1 LSSEVLFDFIFLDG
15 LHTFS
20 QTYRDFRNA
29 LKHLHPDGYILI
41 DDVIPW
47 DIQSANPNYLEAMQE
62 RSNLGVK
69 SGIWHGDV
77 FKLAFLIAKELPFCS
92 IKTYV
97 YPGNAQSL
105 IKLSRTVPANEIM
118 DAFNSDMFNRYKD
131 LSFLEA
137 FNNFGEVTTLLNFEF
152 RFSIH

>member
-1 LSSEVLFDFIFLDG
+1 LSSEAVFDFIFLDG

-20 QTYRDFRNA
+20 QTYCDFRNA
-29 LKHLHPDGYILI
+29 LKHLDPDGCILI

-69 SGIWHGDV
+69 SV
-77 FKLAFLIAKELPFCS
+77 LIAKELPFCA

-105 IKLSRTVPANEIM
+105 IKLSRAAPTNEIM

-137 FNNFGEVTTLLNFEF
+137 FNNFGEVATLLNFEF
-152 RFSIH
+152 RFKTH